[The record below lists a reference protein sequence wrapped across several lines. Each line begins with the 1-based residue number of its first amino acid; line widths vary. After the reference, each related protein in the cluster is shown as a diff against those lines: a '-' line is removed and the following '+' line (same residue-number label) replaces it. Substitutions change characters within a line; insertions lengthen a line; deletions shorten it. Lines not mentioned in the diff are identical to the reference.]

1 MKNFIKLSSLL
12 FLSVFM
18 MSCAN
23 NENKAESGEAK
34 QVTVTEGEK
43 TFTVD
48 STNSTINWVGSKP
61 TGKHEGTIQI
71 SGGEVLVTDGNLV
84 GGNFTIDMNTIV
96 NHDLTDPEANA
107 KLVGHLKSA
116 DFFEVETNPTSKF
129 VITSVEPKTGS
140 TENYNV
146 TGNLTLK
153 ENTKSVTFPVSYS
166 LTEEMLKVESTEF
179 VVDRSEWD
187 VRYGSR
193 KFFDN
198 LRDNYISD
206 DISFQVTINAKV
218 D

>member
-1 MKNFIKLSSLL
+1 MKNFIKVSSLL
-12 FLSVFM
+12 FVGALM

-23 NENKAESGEAK
+23 SENKTESSEAK
-34 QVTVTEGEK
+34 QVSVSEGEK
-43 TFTVD
+43 TF
-48 STNSTINWVGSKP
+48 SINASNSTINWIGSKP

-71 SGGEVLVTDGNLV
+71 SQGEVLVTDGNLV
-84 GGNFTIDMNTIV
+84 GGNFTIDMNTIKNV
-96 NHDLTDPEANA
+96 DLTEPEDNA

-116 DFFEVETNPTSKF
+116 DFFEVEKYPTSKF
-129 VITSVEPKTGS
+129 VITSVEPITGS

-153 ENTKSVTFPVSYS
+153 ENTKSVTFPVLFS
-166 LTEEMLKVESTEF
+166 LTEEMLKVESTAF
-179 VVDRSEWD
+179 LIDRSEWD

-206 DISFQVTINAKV
+206 DISLKVTINAKV